1 MNKKQN
7 AENLEPLFISLPKEL
22 KDQVQNLARIR
33 GVSNA
38 LLVASLLDQAI
49 NGTTVEAKESLSTWI
64 NRHH

>member
-7 AENLEPLFISLPKEL
+7 AENLEPLFIRLPKIL
-22 KDQVQNLARIR
+22 KDQVQELARER

-49 NGTTVEAKESLSTWI
+49 NGVSLEPKENVSTWI

>member
-7 AENLEPLFISLPKEL
+7 AENLEPLFIRLPKAL
-22 KDQVQNLARIR
+22 KDQVQDLAKTR

-49 NGTTVEAKESLSTWI
+49 NGTSFETKESLSTWI